1 MLGQEESDSGLYFI
15 KQTVGNAC
23 GTIGII
29 HALCN
34 NSDRLG
40 FDRQLLS
47 FDVYAYAE
55 NKFLPVIY
63 RVTR

>member
-1 MLGQEESDSGLYFI
+1 MLGQEERESGVYFI

-40 FDRQLLS
+40 FDSKL
-47 FDVYAYAE
+47 VC
-55 NKFLPVIY
+55 
-63 RVTR
+63 